1 MSAAFETKVHVT
13 RYEQVLVIT
22 VRGELDHDDAE
33 AVDDAFAA
41 ADEAGLPTTAVDL
54 SRVTFADSTLLNALL
69 DTRRRHAVDGREL
82 ILLGP
87 LQPAVTRLLTVTG
100 TIDHFTIAGT
110 GPSPSS

>member
-33 AVDDAFAA
+33 ALDDAFAA

-54 SRVTFADSTLLNALL
+54 SRVTFADSTLLNTLL
-69 DTRRRHAVDGREL
+69 DTRRRHATDGREL
-82 ILLGP
+82 VLLGP

-100 TIDHFTIAGT
+100 TIAHFTVAGT